1 LLIGFEK
8 LLLQSDCRLCSFLPN
23 IEEWYRAGLSVFI
36 DLHHKEGGSGSL
48 KDWCDA
54 DRPLPCDQAVH
65 SCSWGRFMQE
75 RKMASDQRDTSAMG
89 AFAGPLGM
97 FTPVMDYMIDAAQR
111 GVLFCDVMRQ
121 RGNQYRERLAETVPH
136 VLDYEVELV
145 VDGRTLDRPVNYA
158 LARVIPPAGIEFD
171 SKRRPFVVVDPR
183 AGHGPGIGGF
193 KADSEIGVAFKAGH
207 PCYFIGFLPEP
218 MPGQTIEDIARA
230 EAVFLEKVIALH
242 PEADGKPCVIGN
254 CQAGWA
260 VMMLAA
266 IRPELFG
273 PIIVAG
279 SPLSYWAG
287 VRGKFPMRYSGGL
300 LGGSWLTAL
309 TGDLGHGKFDGA
321 WLVQNFEN
329 QNPANTLWSKPYNLY
344 SKIDTEAP
352 RYLGFEKWW
361 GGHVN
366 LNAEEIQFIVDELF
380 IGNNLAAGRIQTS
393 NGTSIDLRNIRSPI
407 VVFCS
412 KGDNITPPQQ
422 ALGWILDLYENV
434 DEIRSCG
441 QTIVYTI
448 HETIGHLGIFVSGG
462 VAKKEHGEF
471 SSNIDL
477 IDTLPPGL
485 YEAVLE
491 NKAGDTAN
499 PDLVTGNWVM
509 RCEARTLDDIRALGG
524 NDAADER
531 RFATAARV
539 SEINL
544 SLYRT
549 FAQPMVRAMVNSPMA
564 EWMQQLHPLRLQYEF
579 FSNANPLMA
588 PVATLAEQVR
598 KDRKPSEANNPFV
611 AMQENASRQI
621 VAGLDAWRDMTEALA
636 ERTFLTI
643 YGLPSLQAAVGL
655 DPAATRPLRQAAKSP
670 LHQELLQKRIA
681 ELKSRIPI
689 GGLREAVIRGL
700 LYAGMTRAAIDER
713 GFELT
718 RRIRQAHGDIPLSD
732 FKALVR
738 EQFNMLLI
746 DQEGA
751 LRAIPAM
758 LPSDA
763 EERRKAFDL
772 IKQVLG
778 ARGEMSPEDEKR
790 MSEVARLF
798 DVDDKRSGNQIPFR
812 RTRKELQNRAS

>member
-1 LLIGFEK
+1 
-8 LLLQSDCRLCSFLPN
+8 
-23 IEEWYRAGLSVFI
+23 
-36 DLHHKEGGSGSL
+36 
-48 KDWCDA
+48 
-54 DRPLPCDQAVH
+54 
-65 SCSWGRFMQE
+65 
-75 RKMASDQRDTSAMG
+75 
-89 AFAGPLGM
+89 M

-778 ARGEMSPEDEKR
+778 ARGEMSLEDEKR

-798 DVDDKRSGNQIPFR
+798 DVDDKRSGDQTPFR

>member
-1 LLIGFEK
+1 MP
-8 LLLQSDCRLCSFLPN
+8 SDR
-23 IEEWYRAGLSVFI
+23 
-36 DLHHKEGGSGSL
+36 
-48 KDWCDA
+48 
-54 DRPLPCDQAVH
+54 
-65 SCSWGRFMQE
+65 
-75 RKMASDQRDTSAMG
+75 RDTSAMG

-97 FTPVMDYMIDAAQR
+97 FTPVMNYMIDAAQR

-171 SKRRPFVVVDPR
+171 PKRRPFVVVDPR

-230 EAVFLEKVIALH
+230 EAVFIEKVIALH

-758 LPSDA
+758 LPSDP

-790 MSEVARLF
+790 MTEVARLF
-798 DVDDKRSGNQIPFR
+798 DVDDKRSGDQIPFR